1 MCVSKG
7 CLTKKSSLCV
17 KPPGAVAHIV
27 GQRRAGRRYSV
38 CVRVVTSHG
47 AEVTGNTEFD
57 LVSRG
62 PKAVQHSSLRVF
74 LLKNARSER
83 YWYGDTSENEAEE
96 ELTLPDFCYNHLTKY
111 KKTLSASHLCR
122 WNHILHHQTE
132 ITVFSKLIF
141 LHVKKLYLFAMQ
153 GINKQLDIS
162 SGEGCYFQWSI
173 CC

>member
-1 MCVSKG
+1 MCIEGLLFDKEIITLCKTTRSSG
-7 CLTKKSSLCV
+7 SHRQIEESRSSLFYVYVC
-17 KPPGAVAHIV
+17 
-27 GQRRAGRRYSV
+27 V

-111 KKTLSASHLCR
+111 KKNPFLPLISAGG
-122 WNHILHHQTE
+122 
-132 ITVFSKLIF
+132 ITFYTTKLKSRYSANWFFFMWKCCIC
-141 LHVKKLYLFAMQ
+141 LQCK
-153 GINKQLDIS
+153 GINKQLDTS
-162 SGEGCYFQWSI
+162 SGEAC
-173 CC
+173 